1 MQSSAGRE
9 IADVLDAGRNLADV
23 FDAGGNL
30 AIPIHFGSQSDLW
43 SAFQKLHGMRTFSM
57 PIYRVILRGFWYGK
71 F

>member
-43 SAFQKLHGMRTFSM
+43 SSFQKLHGCVRFRCPFTE
-57 PIYRVILRGFWYGK
+57 
-71 F
+71 